1 MKKRIHVITIC
12 IIMLLTMAPAA
23 AFAADNDAAVSNAAD
38 SAVESPIASD
48 IASDTTINDT
58 AAGDKAAGDAV
69 SASATSA
76 GDWTYDARKGTITNS
91 DGLTLTVKNLGNNK
105 LCIGR
110 HNDPGE
116 VTAIDL
122 TGEIKEGNGNIF
134 TLTEIDDEAFYYCT
148 KLESIKLPDS
158 VKHIGSGAFALC
170 TGLRSINF
178 PHDIENIEALAFANC
193 LALTS
198 VEFSSSD
205 DMVILIGDNAF
216 AGCRSLKAI
225 IVNAKH
231 PPQLG
236 KDVFLYLPDKFRI
249 QVPSQWFGKYI
260 TASSWQA
267 YSCRMTTLPISSMLG
282 PIEHDYEGGK
292 CACGSL
298 DSDFVC
304 KITEGA
310 AGTWHKDDS
319 NGLSFTSNAAY
330 DTFLKVQ
337 IDGRDLEG
345 SYYNVSEGSTIV
357 TLKASYLDTL
367 PPGKHTI
374 AIVSEVGT
382 ATAGF
387 TINEA
392 AADRAVPTGDNSNI
406 AVWAALAGFA
416 SLGAVISV
424 SCGRKRGKS
433 GR

>member
-58 AAGDKAAGDAV
+58 AAGDAV

-216 AGCRSLKAI
+216 AGCRSLTAI
-225 IVNAKH
+225 ILSLIH
-231 PPQLG
+231 
-236 KDVFLYLPDKFRI
+236 
-249 QVPSQWFGKYI
+249 
-260 TASSWQA
+260 
-267 YSCRMTTLPISSMLG
+267 IS
-282 PIEHDYEGGK
+282 E
-292 CACGSL
+292 
-298 DSDFVC
+298 
-304 KITEGA
+304 
-310 AGTWHKDDS
+310 
-319 NGLSFTSNAAY
+319 
-330 DTFLKVQ
+330 
-337 IDGRDLEG
+337 
-345 SYYNVSEGSTIV
+345 
-357 TLKASYLDTL
+357 
-367 PPGKHTI
+367 
-374 AIVSEVGT
+374 
-382 ATAGF
+382 
-387 TINEA
+387 
-392 AADRAVPTGDNSNI
+392 PT
-406 AVWAALAGFA
+406 
-416 SLGAVISV
+416 
-424 SCGRKRGKS
+424 RH
-433 GR
+433 